1 MKMNKENL
9 EKRDFDDV
17 LKELEEI
24 VSTLERGNLSLEES
38 LKKFERGI
46 KLSTHCLKK
55 LNEAEKKI
63 ETLIEKAGRES
74 IVIPY
79 QEEEKKRE

>member
-1 MKMNKENL
+1 MNKENL
-9 EKRDFDDV
+9 EQRDFDDV

-46 KLSTHCLKK
+46 KLSTYCLKK

-63 ETLIEKAGRES
+63 ETLVEKVGGES

-79 QEEEKKRE
+79 KEEEEGE

>member
-1 MKMNKENL
+1 MNEENL
-9 EKRDFDDV
+9 EKRDFDEV

>member
-1 MKMNKENL
+1 MNEENL
-9 EKRDFDDV
+9 EKRDFDEV

-79 QEEEKKRE
+79 QEEEKKGE

>member
-1 MKMNKENL
+1 MNEENL
-9 EKRDFDDV
+9 EQRDFDDV

-63 ETLIEKAGRES
+63 ETLVEKAGRES

-79 QEEEKKRE
+79 KEEEKGK

>member
-1 MKMNKENL
+1 MNKENL

>member
-1 MKMNKENL
+1 MNEENL

>member
-1 MKMNKENL
+1 MNEENL
-9 EKRDFDDV
+9 EQRDFDDV

-46 KLSTHCLKK
+46 KLSTYCLKK

-63 ETLIEKAGRES
+63 ETLVEKAGGES

-79 QEEEKKRE
+79 KEEEKGE

>member
-1 MKMNKENL
+1 MNKENL

-63 ETLIEKAGRES
+63 ETLVEKAGRES

-79 QEEEKKRE
+79 QEEEKKSE

>member
-1 MKMNKENL
+1 MNKENL

-63 ETLIEKAGRES
+63 ETLVEKAGKES

-79 QEEEKKRE
+79 QEEEKKSE

>member
-1 MKMNKENL
+1 MNEENL
-9 EKRDFDDV
+9 EKRDFDEV

-46 KLSTHCLKK
+46 KLSTHCLEK

-79 QEEEKKRE
+79 QEEEKKGE

>member
-1 MKMNKENL
+1 MNEENL

-79 QEEEKKRE
+79 QEEEKKGE

>member
-1 MKMNKENL
+1 MNEENL

-24 VSTLERGNLSLEES
+24 VSTLEKGNLSLEKS

-46 KLSTHCLKK
+46 KLSTYCLKK
-55 LNEAEKKI
+55 LNDAEKKI
-63 ETLIEKAGRES
+63 ETLVEKAGGES

-79 QEEEKKRE
+79 QEEEKGE

>member
-1 MKMNKENL
+1 MNKENL

-63 ETLIEKAGRES
+63 ETLVEKAGRES